1 MVKTRK
7 LGYTELELTEIGLGT
22 WAQGGGGWKFAWGEQ
37 DDTDSIRTIHK
48 ALDLGINWI
57 DTAAIYGLGHAEEV
71 LGKALKGM
79 KDKPVVATKCSR
91 RWDSD
96 GNIIKIQTRDS
107 VRKEVE
113 DSLKRLQLD
122 IIDLYQVHW
131 PEPEEQIEEGW
142 EAMTGLLTEGKVRC
156 IGVSNFN
163 MAQLEKIAPI
173 HRPVSLQPPY
183 SMIAPDVENK
193 LLPYCADHDMG
204 IVSYSPMYKGLLTGK
219 ITRERIAAFPADDH
233 RRDDPNFREPRIS
246 KHLALVDGLKVI
258 ADELEITLAQL
269 AIAWVLRR
277 PEVTSA
283 IVGARRP
290 GQIED
295 TARAAEVSLSE
306 DSIARIDDLMG
317 KN

>member
-1 MVKTRK
+1 
-7 LGYTELELTEIGLGT
+7 
-22 WAQGGGGWKFAWGEQ
+22 
-37 DDTDSIRTIHK
+37 
-48 ALDLGINWI
+48 
-57 DTAAIYGLGHAEEV
+57 
-71 LGKALKGM
+71 
-79 KDKPVVATKCSR
+79 
-91 RWDSD
+91 
-96 GNIIKIQTRDS
+96 
-107 VRKEVE
+107 
-113 DSLKRLQLD
+113 
-122 IIDLYQVHW
+122 
-131 PEPEEQIEEGW
+131 
-142 EAMTGLLTEGKVRC
+142 
-156 IGVSNFN
+156 
-163 MAQLEKIAPI
+163 
-173 HRPVSLQPPY
+173 
-183 SMIAPDVENK
+183 MIAPDVENK